1 MEGWFLFTYSAK
13 KEKQKRGERERVFP
27 LQQSSIASESKDSE
41 HQSWPWAR
49 KREDRRGGKLELT
62 DSGPYWESWVRK
74 KKKDMDWLK
83 KMERKEKVKAKEK
96 VFLLQKKE
104 HELDRTL
111 LWWLSTGVVTTW
123 LPGQMSISP
132 NTAGLLNKCLYKGY
146 TRL

>member
-74 KKKDMDWLK
+74 KKKGHGLVEKEEK
-83 KMERKEKVKAKEK
+83 KTESQSQREGLFTSEKGTRTWQNVIK
-96 VFLLQKKE
+96 VAVYRGSHHL
-104 HELDRTL
+104 
-111 LWWLSTGVVTTW
+111 
-123 LPGQMSISP
+123 
-132 NTAGLLNKCLYKGY
+132 TARADVYIA
-146 TRL
+146 

>member
-83 KMERKEKVKAKEK
+83 KMERKEKVKAKENLFTSEKGTRTWQNVIK
-96 VFLLQKKE
+96 VAVYRGSHHL
-104 HELDRTL
+104 
-111 LWWLSTGVVTTW
+111 
-123 LPGQMSISP
+123 
-132 NTAGLLNKCLYKGY
+132 TARADVYIA
-146 TRL
+146 